1 MAVNFG
7 ALLLLTPFIIYSFY
21 LPMKKKSLSIE
32 HPSKILNSNGGV
44 TWVGCLNP
52 MFGRVWVI
60 IFHTWVEF
68 SYHKLNLGW
77 A

>member
-1 MAVNFG
+1 
-7 ALLLLTPFIIYSFY
+7 
-21 LPMKKKSLSIE
+21 MKKKSLSIE
-32 HPSKILNSNGGV
+32 HPTKILNSNGGV